1 MAVTTGVAINAN
13 AVLAI
18 AAREFVRFI
27 RSPASLFI
35 SLFMPVIF
43 LGLLG
48 GSLSQNL
55 GGGLGFN
62 YLQFVLLGMI
72 TVNLYQFSM
81 AGVVSL
87 IEDRENDFTQEIFI
101 APISRYAIILG
112 KVVGASVT
120 SLLMIVGT
128 FTVALVMRIP
138 LSWVDVAHILL
149 VSPLLAL
156 SGAALGVFFISLVND
171 PQMADRGSF
180 LLVFPQMFLTG
191 AIIPVTHAGGVLKL
205 LAEILPMTYL
215 VDLVRGLFYSGKP
228 AYQRI
233 VLHPPALDFLVTVVF
248 FTVFTVTGTLL
259 FSRSERN
266 R

>member
-1 MAVTTGVAINAN
+1 MNEAIIFEAN

-43 LGLLG
+43 IGLLG

-62 YLQFVLLGMI
+62 FLQFVLLGMI

-87 IEDRENDFTQEIFI
+87 IEDRESDFTQEFFV
-101 APISRYAIILG
+101 APISRYTIILG
-112 KVVGASVT
+112 KVIGASVT

-128 FTVALVMRIP
+128 FAVALVMRIP
-138 LSWVDVAHILL
+138 LSWTDAGHILL
-149 VSPLLAL
+149 IAPLLSL

-191 AIIPVTHAGGVLKL
+191 AIIPVTHASGVLKV
-205 LAEILPMTYL
+205 LADILPMTYL

-228 AYQRI
+228 AYHRI
-233 VLHPPALDFLVTVVF
+233 VLHPPVFDFLVTATFFVF
-248 FTVFTVTGTLL
+248 FVAVGTLL
-259 FSRSERN
+259 FTRSERN

>member
-1 MAVTTGVAINAN
+1 VTTTVALNAN

-27 RSPASLFI
+27 RSPATLFI

-43 LGLLG
+43 IGLLG

-55 GGGLGFN
+55 GSGLGFN
-62 YLQFVLLGMI
+62 FLQFVLLGMV

-81 AGVVSL
+81 GGVVSL
-87 IEDRENDFTQEIFI
+87 IEDRDRDFTQEIFV

-112 KVVGASVT
+112 KVIGASVT
-120 SLLMIVGT
+120 SLLMIIGT
-128 FTVALVMRIP
+128 FAVAVVMRIP
-138 LSWVDVAHILL
+138 LSWTDVGHILL
-149 VSPLLAL
+149 IAPLLAL

-191 AIIPVTHAGGVLKL
+191 AIIPVTHSSGVLKL
-205 LAEILPMTYL
+205 LADVLPMTYL

-228 AYQRI
+228 AYHRI

-248 FTVFTVTGTLL
+248 FIVFTVVGTLL
-259 FSRSERN
+259 FARSERN